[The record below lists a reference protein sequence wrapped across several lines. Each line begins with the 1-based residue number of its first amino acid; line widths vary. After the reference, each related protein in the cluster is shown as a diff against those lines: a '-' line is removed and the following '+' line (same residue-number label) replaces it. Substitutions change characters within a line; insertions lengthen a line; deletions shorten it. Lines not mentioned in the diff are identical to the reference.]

1 MKVSMKGDYGVR
13 ALVEL
18 AHHYGEGPVQSAVI
32 ASRQCIPEPYL
43 DQLLTSLRRAGF
55 IRSVRGPQG
64 GHALISDPRELR
76 LSEAIG
82 ALEGSL
88 APIACLD
95 DPNGCRRHA
104 KLLSQARSGRRSRR
118 KQPRILQSITIADLA
133 ERERAGVS
141 FPIRNLGAGHDR
153 HRQVAASPPAFS
165 TSSATR
171 RWCGSTASCPRAAPR
186 SSPSSRAATPAAASR
201 TASRS
206 R

>member
-32 ASRQCIPEPYL
+32 AKCQSIPEPYL

-64 GHALISDPRELR
+64 GHALIRDPHDLR

-88 APIACLD
+88 SPITCLD
-95 DPNGCRRHA
+95 DPNGCRKATNCCLRPVWQEIE
-104 KLLSQARSGRRSRR
+104 QATL
-118 KQPRILQSITIADLA
+118 RILEGISIADLA
-133 ERERAGVS
+133 ERERAGSVERYA
-141 FPIRNLGAGHDR
+141 I
-153 HRQVAASPPAFS
+153 
-165 TSSATR
+165 
-171 RWCGSTASCPRAAPR
+171 
-186 SSPSSRAATPAAASR
+186 
-201 TASRS
+201 
-206 R
+206 